1 MTIHSFRVLLIRI
14 GKISPFL
21 ITFLVFISY
30 VESLLALMTNS
41 LAEYNGEVVLYK
53 PISWAIAS
61 YFEYDMHVVALL
73 TILAIAIETC
83 IWNKLALLYLF
94 VQLIEKGLLVH
105 VMLDLWAYYIIVITN
120 ALISLVLTLKGIRNV
135 NYRNF

>member
-1 MTIHSFRVLLIRI
+1 MMIHSFRVLLIRL

-21 ITFLVFISY
+21 ITFIVFISY

-41 LAEYNGEVVLYK
+41 LAEYNGEDVLYK
-53 PISWAIAS
+53 PLSWGIAS
-61 YFEYDMHVVALL
+61 YFEYDMYVVGFL

-94 VQLIEKGLLVH
+94 IQLIEKGLLAH

-135 NYRNF
+135 NSRNF

>member
-1 MTIHSFRVLLIRI
+1 MTIHSFRVLLIRL

-53 PISWAIAS
+53 PLSWAIAS
-61 YFEYDMHVVALL
+61 YFEYDMYVVAFL

-94 VQLIEKGLLVH
+94 IQLIEKGLLTH
-105 VMLDLWAYYIIVITN
+105 VMLDLWVYYIIVITN
-120 ALISLVLTLKGIRNV
+120 ALISLVLTLEGIRNV
-135 NYRNF
+135 NSRNF

>member
-1 MTIHSFRVLLIRI
+1 MTIHSFRVLLIRL
-14 GKISPFL
+14 GKVSPFL

-61 YFEYDMHVVALL
+61 YFEYDMYVVAFL

-83 IWNKLALLYLF
+83 IWNKASEIY
-94 VQLIEKGLLVH
+94 LLV
-105 VMLDLWAYYIIVITN
+105 L
-120 ALISLVLTLKGIRNV
+120 LK
-135 NYRNF
+135 

>member
-1 MTIHSFRVLLIRI
+1 MTIHSFRVLLIRL

-30 VESLLALMTNS
+30 VECLLALMTNS

-53 PISWAIAS
+53 PLSWAIAS
-61 YFEYDMHVVALL
+61 YFEYDMYVVAFL

-94 VQLIEKGLLVH
+94 IQLIEKGLLNH
-105 VMLDLWAYYIIVITN
+105 VMLDLWVYYIIVITN

-135 NYRNF
+135 NSRNF

>member
-1 MTIHSFRVLLIRI
+1 MTIHSFRVLLIRL

-53 PISWAIAS
+53 PLSWSIAS
-61 YFEYDMHVVALL
+61 YFEYDMYVVAFL

-94 VQLIEKGLLVH
+94 IQLIEKGLLAH

-135 NYRNF
+135 NSRNF

>member
-1 MTIHSFRVLLIRI
+1 MTTHSFRVLLIRL

-30 VESLLALMTNS
+30 GESFVALMTNS

-53 PISWAIAS
+53 PLSWAIAS
-61 YFEYDMHVVALL
+61 YFEYDMYVVALL
-73 TILAIAIETC
+73 TVLAIAIETC

-94 VQLIEKGLLVH
+94 VQLIEKVWLSH
-105 VMLDLWAYYIIVITN
+105 VILDLWEYYIIVIVN
-120 ALISLVLTLKGIRNV
+120 ALISLILTWKGLRNV
-135 NYRNF
+135 NSRNF

>member
-1 MTIHSFRVLLIRI
+1 MTIHSFRVLLIRL

-53 PISWAIAS
+53 PLSWAIAS
-61 YFEYDMHVVALL
+61 YLEYDMYVVAFL

-94 VQLIEKGLLVH
+94 VQLIEKGLLAH

-135 NYRNF
+135 NSINF

>member
-1 MTIHSFRVLLIRI
+1 MTIHSFRVLLIRL

-53 PISWAIAS
+53 PLSWVIAS
-61 YFEYDMHVVALL
+61 YFEYDMYVVALL
-73 TILAIAIETC
+73 TILAISIETC

-94 VQLIEKGLLVH
+94 IQLIEKGLLAH
-105 VMLDLWAYYIIVITN
+105 VMLDLWVYYIIVITN
-120 ALISLVLTLKGIRNV
+120 VLISIVLTLKGIRNV
-135 NYRNF
+135 NSRNF

>member
-1 MTIHSFRVLLIRI
+1 MTIHSFRVLLIRL

-21 ITFLVFISY
+21 ITFIVFISY

-53 PISWAIAS
+53 PLSWTIAS
-61 YFEYDMHVVALL
+61 YFEYDMYVVGFL

-94 VQLIEKGLLVH
+94 IQLIEKGLLAH
-105 VMLDLWAYYIIVITN
+105 VMLDLLAYYIIVITN
-120 ALISLVLTLKGIRNV
+120 ALISLVFTLKGIRNV
-135 NYRNF
+135 NSRNF

>member
-1 MTIHSFRVLLIRI
+1 M
-14 GKISPFL
+14 
-21 ITFLVFISY
+21 Y
-30 VESLLALMTNS
+30 
-41 LAEYNGEVVLYK
+41 
-53 PISWAIAS
+53 
-61 YFEYDMHVVALL
+61 VVAFL

-94 VQLIEKGLLVH
+94 IQLIEKGLLAH

-135 NYRNF
+135 NSINF

>member
-1 MTIHSFRVLLIRI
+1 MTIHSFRVLLIRL

-53 PISWAIAS
+53 PISWDIAS
-61 YFEYDMHVVALL
+61 YFEYDMYVVAFL

-94 VQLIEKGLLVH
+94 IQLMEKGLLAH

-135 NYRNF
+135 NSRNF

>member
-1 MTIHSFRVLLIRI
+1 MTTHSFRVLLIRL

-30 VESLLALMTNS
+30 GESLVALMTNS

-53 PISWAIAS
+53 PLSWAIAS
-61 YFEYDMHVVALL
+61 YFEYDMYVVALL
-73 TILAIAIETC
+73 TVLAIAIETC

-94 VQLIEKGLLVH
+94 VQLIEKVWLSH
-105 VMLDLWAYYIIVITN
+105 VILDLWAYYIIVIAN
-120 ALISLVLTLKGIRNV
+120 ALISLILTWKGLRNV
-135 NYRNF
+135 NSRNF

>member
-1 MTIHSFRVLLIRI
+1 MTIHSFRVLLIRL
-14 GKISPFL
+14 GKVSPFL
-21 ITFLVFISY
+21 ITFIVFISY

-53 PISWAIAS
+53 PLSWAIAS

-73 TILAIAIETC
+73 TILAISIETC

-94 VQLIEKGLLVH
+94 IQLIEKGLLAH
-105 VMLDLWAYYIIVITN
+105 VMLDLWAYYIIVIAN
-120 ALISLVLTLKGIRNV
+120 ALISLALTLKGIRNV

>member
-1 MTIHSFRVLLIRI
+1 MMIHSFRVLLIRL
-14 GKISPFL
+14 GKVSPFL

-53 PISWAIAS
+53 PLSWAIAS
-61 YFEYDMHVVALL
+61 YFEYDMYVVAFL

-105 VMLDLWAYYIIVITN
+105 VMIELWAYYIIVITN
-120 ALISLVLTLKGIRNV
+120 ALISIVLTLKGIRNV
-135 NYRNF
+135 NSRNF

>member
-1 MTIHSFRVLLIRI
+1 MTIHSFRVLLIRL
-14 GKISPFL
+14 GKVSPFL

-53 PISWAIAS
+53 PLSWAIAS
-61 YFEYDMHVVALL
+61 YFEYDMYVVALL

-94 VQLIEKGLLVH
+94 VQLIEKGLLTH

-135 NYRNF
+135 NSRNF

>member
-1 MTIHSFRVLLIRI
+1 MTIHSFRVLLIRL
-14 GKISPFL
+14 GKVSPFL

-53 PISWAIAS
+53 PLSWAIAS
-61 YFEYDMHVVALL
+61 YFEYDMYVVAFL

-83 IWNKLALLYLF
+83 IWNKLSLLYLF
-94 VQLIEKGLLVH
+94 IQLMEKGLLAH

-120 ALISLVLTLKGIRNV
+120 VLISLVLTLKGIRNV
-135 NYRNF
+135 NSINF

>member
-1 MTIHSFRVLLIRI
+1 MTIHSFRVLLIRL

-21 ITFLVFISY
+21 ITFIVFISY

-53 PISWAIAS
+53 PLSWAIAS
-61 YFEYDMHVVALL
+61 YFEYDMYVVAFL
-73 TILAIAIETC
+73 TILAISIETC
-83 IWNKLALLYLF
+83 IWNKLDLLYLF
-94 VQLIEKGLLVH
+94 IQLIEKGLLAH

-120 ALISLVLTLKGIRNV
+120 SLISLVLTLKGIRNV

>member
-1 MTIHSFRVLLIRI
+1 MMIHSFRVLLIRL

-21 ITFLVFISY
+21 ITFIVFISY

-61 YFEYDMHVVALL
+61 YFEYDMCVVGLL

-94 VQLIEKGLLVH
+94 VQLIEKGLLAH

-120 ALISLVLTLKGIRNV
+120 AFISLVLTLKGIRNV
-135 NYRNF
+135 NSRNF

>member
-1 MTIHSFRVLLIRI
+1 MTIHSFRVLLIRL

-53 PISWAIAS
+53 PLSWAIAS
-61 YFEYDMHVVALL
+61 YLEYDMYVVAFL

-94 VQLIEKGLLVH
+94 IQLIEKGLLAH

-135 NYRNF
+135 NSINF

>member
-1 MTIHSFRVLLIRI
+1 MMIHSFRVLLIRL
-14 GKISPFL
+14 GKVSPFL

-30 VESLLALMTNS
+30 GESLLALMTNI

-61 YFEYDMHVVALL
+61 YFEYDMYVVALL

-94 VQLIEKGLLVH
+94 IQLMEKGLLAH
-105 VMLDLWAYYIIVITN
+105 VMLDLCAYYIIVITN
-120 ALISLVLTLKGIRNV
+120 ALISLALTLKGIRNL

>member
-1 MTIHSFRVLLIRI
+1 MMIHSFRVLLIRL
-14 GKISPFL
+14 GKVSPFL

-53 PISWAIAS
+53 PLSWAIAS
-61 YFEYDMHVVALL
+61 YFEYDMYVVAFL

-105 VMLDLWAYYIIVITN
+105 VMIELWSYYIIVITN
-120 ALISLVLTLKGIRNV
+120 ALISIVLTLKGIRNV
-135 NYRNF
+135 NSRNF

>member
-1 MTIHSFRVLLIRI
+1 MTIHSFRVLLIRL

-30 VESLLALMTNS
+30 VESLLSLMTNS

-53 PISWAIAS
+53 PLSWTIAS
-61 YFEYDMHVVALL
+61 YFEYDMYVVGFL
-73 TILAIAIETC
+73 TILAISIETC

-94 VQLIEKGLLVH
+94 IQLIEKGLLAH

-135 NYRNF
+135 NSRNF

>member
-1 MTIHSFRVLLIRI
+1 MTIHSFRVLLIRL
-14 GKISPFL
+14 GKVSPFL

-53 PISWAIAS
+53 PLSWAIAS
-61 YFEYDMHVVALL
+61 YFEYDMYVVAFL

-83 IWNKLALLYLF
+83 IWNKLSLLYLF
-94 VQLIEKGLLVH
+94 IQLIEKGLLAH

-120 ALISLVLTLKGIRNV
+120 VLISLVLTLKGIRNV
-135 NYRNF
+135 NSINF

>member
-1 MTIHSFRVLLIRI
+1 MTIHSFRVLLIRL
-14 GKISPFL
+14 GKKRTFL

-53 PISWAIAS
+53 PLSWAIAS
-61 YFEYDMHVVALL
+61 YFEYDMYVVAFL

-94 VQLIEKGLLVH
+94 IQLIEKGLLAH

-135 NYRNF
+135 NSRNF

>member
-1 MTIHSFRVLLIRI
+1 MTIHSFRVLLIRLC
-14 GKISPFL
+14 KVSPFL

-30 VESLLALMTNS
+30 GESLLALITNS

-61 YFEYDMHVVALL
+61 YFEYDMYVVGLL
-73 TILAIAIETC
+73 TIFAIAIETC

-94 VQLIEKGLLVH
+94 IQLMEKGLLTH
-105 VMLDLWAYYIIVITN
+105 VMLDLWEYYIIVITN
-120 ALISLVLTLKGIRNV
+120 ALISLALTLKGIRNV
-135 NYRNF
+135 NSRNF

>member
-1 MTIHSFRVLLIRI
+1 MTIHSFRVLLIRL

-61 YFEYDMHVVALL
+61 DFEYDMYVVAFL

-83 IWNKLALLYLF
+83 IWNKLALRYLF
-94 VQLIEKGLLVH
+94 IQLIEKGLLAH

-120 ALISLVLTLKGIRNV
+120 SLISLVLTLKGIRNV
-135 NYRNF
+135 NSRNF

>member
-1 MTIHSFRVLLIRI
+1 MTIHSFRVLLIRL

-30 VESLLALMTNS
+30 GESLVALMTNS

-53 PISWAIAS
+53 PLSWAIAS
-61 YFEYDMHVVALL
+61 YFEYDMYVVALL
-73 TILAIAIETC
+73 TVLAIAIETC

-94 VQLIEKGLLVH
+94 VQLIEKVWLSH
-105 VMLDLWAYYIIVITN
+105 VILDLWAYYIIVIEN
-120 ALISLVLTLKGIRNV
+120 ALISLILTWKGLRNV
-135 NYRNF
+135 NSRNF

>member
-1 MTIHSFRVLLIRI
+1 MMIHSFRVLLIRL
-14 GKISPFL
+14 GKVSPFL
-21 ITFLVFISY
+21 ITFIVFISY

-53 PISWAIAS
+53 PLSWSIAS
-61 YFEYDMHVVALL
+61 YFEYDMYVVALL

-94 VQLIEKGLLVH
+94 IQLIEKGLLAH

-135 NYRNF
+135 NSRNF

>member
-1 MTIHSFRVLLIRI
+1 MTIHSFRVLLIRL

-53 PISWAIAS
+53 PLSWAIAS
-61 YFEYDMHVVALL
+61 YFEYDMYVVALM

-83 IWNKLALLYLF
+83 IWNKIALLYLF

-105 VMLDLWAYYIIVITN
+105 VMLELWAYYIIVITN
-120 ALISLVLTLKGIRNV
+120 ALISIVLTLKGIRNV
-135 NYRNF
+135 NSRNF

>member
-1 MTIHSFRVLLIRI
+1 MTIHSFRVLLIRL

-53 PISWAIAS
+53 PISCAIAS
-61 YFEYDMHVVALL
+61 YFEYDMYVVGFL

-94 VQLIEKGLLVH
+94 IQLIEKGLLAH

-135 NYRNF
+135 NSRNF

>member
-1 MTIHSFRVLLIRI
+1 MTIHSFRVLLIRL

-53 PISWAIAS
+53 PLSWSIAS
-61 YFEYDMHVVALL
+61 YFEYDMYVVAFL

-94 VQLIEKGLLVH
+94 IQLIEKGLLAH

-135 NYRNF
+135 NSINF

>member
-1 MTIHSFRVLLIRI
+1 MTIHSFRVLLIRL
-14 GKISPFL
+14 GKVSPFL
-21 ITFLVFISY
+21 ITFIVFISY

-61 YFEYDMHVVALL
+61 YFEHDMYVVAFL
-73 TILAIAIETC
+73 TILAISIETC

-94 VQLIEKGLLVH
+94 IQLIEKGLLAH
-105 VMLDLWAYYIIVITN
+105 VMLDLWVYYIIVITN
-120 ALISLVLTLKGIRNV
+120 TLISLVLTLKGIRNV
-135 NYRNF
+135 NSRNF

>member
-1 MTIHSFRVLLIRI
+1 MTIHSFRVLLIRL

-53 PISWAIAS
+53 PLSWAIAS
-61 YFEYDMHVVALL
+61 YFEYDMYVVGFL
-73 TILAIAIETC
+73 TILAISIETC

-94 VQLIEKGLLVH
+94 IQLMEKGFLAH

-120 ALISLVLTLKGIRNV
+120 ALIRNV
-135 NYRNF
+135 NSRNF

>member
-1 MTIHSFRVLLIRI
+1 MTIHSFRVLLIRL

-30 VESLLALMTNS
+30 GESLLALMTNS

-53 PISWAIAS
+53 PLSWAIAY
-61 YFEYDMHVVALL
+61 YFEYDMYVVALL

-83 IWNKLALLYLF
+83 IWNKIALLYLF
-94 VQLIEKGLLVH
+94 IQLMEKGLLTH
-105 VMLDLWAYYIIVITN
+105 VMLDLWAYYIIVIAN

>member
-1 MTIHSFRVLLIRI
+1 MTIHSFRVLLIRL

-53 PISWAIAS
+53 PLSWAIAS
-61 YFEYDMHVVALL
+61 YFEYDMYVVAFM
-73 TILAIAIETC
+73 TILAISIETC
-83 IWNKLALLYLF
+83 IWNKISLLYLF
-94 VQLIEKGLLVH
+94 IQLIEKGLLAH

-135 NYRNF
+135 NSINF